1 MKVSKE
7 ARKGARILFGSVKS
21 DGLLDESKVRAAV
34 AGVIKQRPP
43 FLAEILGE
51 FRRLVRLEIEK
62 RTAVVQTAAAIEPSQ
77 RSQFEASLKD
87 RFGGDLRVSFAV
99 NPELIAGTRVRV
111 GSDVYDSNVRER
123 LERLRTALSR

>member
-21 DGLLDESKVRAAV
+21 DGVLDESKVRAAV
-34 AGVIKQRPP
+34 AGAVKQRPP

-51 FRRLVRLEIEK
+51 FRRLVRLEIE
-62 RTAVVQTAAAIEPSQ
+62 RRSAVVHTAAEIEPSQ
-77 RSQFEASLKD
+77 KTQFDAALKA
-87 RFGGDLRVSFAV
+87 RFGGDLRVSFAT
-99 NPELIAGTRVRV
+99 NPELIAGTRVSV

-123 LERLRTALSR
+123 LERLRFSLSR

>member
-7 ARKGARILFGSVKS
+7 ARKGARILFGAVKS
-21 DGLLDESKVRAAV
+21 DGVLDESKVRTAV
-34 AGVIKQRPP
+34 AGVVKQRPP
-43 FLAEILGE
+43 FLAEILAE

-62 RTAVVQTAAAIEPSQ
+62 RTAVVQTAAEIDPSQ
-77 RSQFEASLKD
+77 RSQFEASLKA
-87 RFGGDLRVSFAV
+87 RFGADLRVSFSK
-99 NPELIAGTRVRV
+99 NPELIAGTRVSV

>member
-34 AGVIKQRPP
+34 AAVVKLRPP
-43 FLAEILGE
+43 FLSGILGE

-77 RSQFEASLKD
+77 RSQFEASLKA
-87 RFGGDLRVSFAV
+87 RFGGDLRVSFAI

>member
-21 DGLLDESKVRAAV
+21 DGVLDESKVRAAV
-34 AGVIKQRPP
+34 AAVVNQRPP
-43 FLAEILGE
+43 FLSGILGE

-62 RTAVVQTAAAIEPSQ
+62 RTALVQTASAIEPSQ
-77 RSQFEASLKD
+77 KSQFEASLKS
-87 RFGGDLRVSFAV
+87 RFGGDLRVSFAI

-123 LERLRTALSR
+123 LERLRIALSR

>member
-7 ARKGARILFGSVKS
+7 ARKGARILFASVKS
-21 DGLLDESKVRAAV
+21 DGVLDESRVRAAV
-34 AGVIKQRPP
+34 AGVVKQRPP
-43 FLAEILGE
+43 FVAEILGE

-62 RTAVVQTAAAIEPSQ
+62 RTAVVQTAVAIEPSQ
-77 RSQFEASLKD
+77 KSQLEASLKA
-87 RFGGDLRVSFAV
+87 RFGGDLRVGFAM